1 MRYLSVCLVVSI
13 MFLIN
18 ACGSKT
24 QPPTSSLPNGE
35 SGSANITV
43 KIGNVG
49 SLAKSATIEFAKLCV
64 SLSASGE
71 TPIYDTIPI
80 SGNGTNTVSK
90 TYGPLASL
98 KTWTLNV
105 HSLDAR
111 DSIIHSGST
120 TFNVLPRQTVT
131 IPVLD
136 LSAHFSMLKANFF
149 PIRDSV
155 TRCELLVDGINVNDS
170 SFAKQSLIGDTV
182 RLDYDYLKTNVS
194 QRIKMDV
201 YGSMWGFDT
210 LLYTGD
216 TAITPLPGVNSTYA
230 ITLKW
235 VGPSLPPPGQ
245 ATMTVIL
252 GAVGTVTI
260 EGTLKPEIPEDGL
273 VAYYPF
279 NGTANDESG
288 NANNGTVN
296 GAALTIDRFGV
307 VNKAYMFDGI
317 DDKIIVS
324 SSPSLSYVNTHEF
337 SISLWI
343 NTTTNSGDN
352 SERIFISQDDGAGN
366 AFIYVV
372 MEPFGNYSC
381 GVTEGMQWK
390 FMHSSTPITTGQWH
404 NVVMTVNNNTTK
416 LYVDN
421 LMIGQ
426 LNYSNINW
434 AFNTADMVIGS
445 GLSGGIVSP
454 INGKMDDIRLYKK
467 VLSESEIRALY
478 REGGWLGN

>member
-1 MRYLSVCLVVSI
+1 MKYFIIYLVL
-13 MFLIN
+13 FTTLIFN
-18 ACGSKT
+18 ACSSNSKN
-24 QPPTSSLPNGE
+24 PTSSVPNGE

-71 TPIYDTIPI
+71 APIYDTIPI

-98 KTWTLNV
+98 KTWTLIV
-105 HSLDAR
+105 HSLDTR

-155 TRCELLVDGINVNDS
+155 TRCELLVNGINVDDS
-170 SFAKQSLIGDTV
+170 SFVKQILLGDTV
-182 RLDYDYLKTNVS
+182 KLDYDYLKTNVS

-230 ITLKW
+230 ITLRW
-235 VGPSLPPPGQ
+235 VGPALPPPGQ

-252 GAVGTVTI
+252 GAVGTVTV
-260 EGTLKPEIPEDGL
+260 EGELED
-273 VAYYPF
+273 
-279 NGTANDESG
+279 T
-288 NANNGTVN
+288 T
-296 GAALTIDRFGV
+296 R
-307 VNKAYMFDGI
+307 
-317 DDKIIVS
+317 
-324 SSPSLSYVNTHEF
+324 
-337 SISLWI
+337 ISLFGTNGKAWYEKKTRTIKIDCSAGEIWI
-343 NTTTNSGDN
+343 DLDGDHTTYAYARMGGWALDWGKMGDAGIGSCSGHCWNPFLFYGELRIGTSTVHARNAAGINGEWYYLFLEKNTPPSDFTISIKASDGTTPLD
-352 SERIFISQDDGAGN
+352 
-366 AFIYVV
+366 V
-372 MEPFGNYSC
+372 
-381 GVTEGMQWK
+381 
-390 FMHSSTPITTGQWH
+390 TTGFWYK
-404 NVVMTVNNNTTK
+404 TETTEWS
-416 LYVDN
+416 YFN
-421 LMIGQ
+421 L
-426 LNYSNINW
+426 
-434 AFNTADMVIGS
+434 
-445 GLSGGIVSP
+445 
-454 INGKMDDIRLYKK
+454 
-467 VLSESEIRALY
+467 
-478 REGGWLGN
+478 